1 MTDQDQRQT
10 PRTTIVSTP
19 IVGRGAKFRLQAQL
33 LELSK
38 HGARVRTPGEL
49 KPGQR
54 LEFLGF
60 RRAQKPAIACEVV
73 WCNPVSRGY
82 EAGLRCEENLADT
95 WLGRL
100 LADREPV
107 PREFERFAATSD
119 APMRLLTDAGVAQ
132 SLLVDIGLGGAQL
145 ATEANLDR
153 GDLVR
158 LEIAGHCANPVA
170 SVVARRMVE
179 GRQVVHLRFLR
190 PKQTRLS
197 LQRIIASL
205 VAA

>member
-1 MTDQDQRQT
+1 MQEHRQN
-10 PRTTIVSTP
+10 PRTMIVSTP

-49 KPGQR
+49 KPGQK

-60 RRAQKPAIACEVV
+60 RRAQKPSITCEVV

-82 EAGLRCEENLADT
+82 EAGLRCTENLAET

-100 LADREPV
+100 LADRDPV
-107 PREFERFAATSD
+107 PREFERFPAAAD
-119 APMRLLTDAGVAQ
+119 AQLKLLTDSGVAP
-132 SLLVDIGLGGAQL
+132 SILVDIGLGGAQL
-145 ATEANLDR
+145 ATEANLER

-158 LEIAGHCANPVA
+158 MEVAGHCANPVA

-205 VAA
+205 VA